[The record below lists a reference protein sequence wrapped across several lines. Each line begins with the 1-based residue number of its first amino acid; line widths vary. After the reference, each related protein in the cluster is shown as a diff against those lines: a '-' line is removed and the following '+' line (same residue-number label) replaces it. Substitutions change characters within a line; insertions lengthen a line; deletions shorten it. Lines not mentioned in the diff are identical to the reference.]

1 MKLKCNNFPFLVFL
15 AYYCPFKDRILMAVV
30 PYKDKQDSKKDQVAE
45 MFNNI
50 SGKYDLLNHVL
61 SMGIDI
67 TWRKKAIKYL
77 KNDHPKLILDI
88 ATGTGDFAIEAL
100 SLNPDKIIGVDI
112 SEGMLE
118 EGRKKM
124 IKKGLEDKIELQLG
138 DSEGLLFEDNKFD
151 AVIVSFGV
159 RNFENLE
166 KGLADMYRVL
176 KPGGKV
182 VILEFSKP
190 TKAPMKQAYAFYS
203 KAILPQIGKIVSKD
217 NSAYTYLPESVQAFP
232 DGMDFLRIMNNVG
245 FTSNLCKPLTF
256 GISSIYV
263 GTK

>member
-1 MKLKCNNFPFLVFL
+1 
-15 AYYCPFKDRILMAVV
+15 MAVV
-30 PYKDKQDSKKDQVAE
+30 PYKDKKESKKQQVAS

-50 SGKYDLLNHVL
+50 SKKYDLLNHLL
-61 SMGIDI
+61 SLGIDI
-67 TWRKKAIKYL
+67 IWRKKAIKML
-77 KNDHPKLILDI
+77 QKERPKFILDI

-100 SLNPDKIIGVDI
+100 ALQPDKVIGVDI
-112 SEGMLE
+112 SEGMLA

-124 IKKGLEDKIELQLG
+124 SQRKLDHLIELQLG
-138 DSEGLLFEDNKFD
+138 DSEKLLFQENNFD

-176 KPGGKV
+176 KPGGKT

-190 TKAPMKQAYAFYS
+190 KKFPMKQVYSFYF
-203 KAILPQIGKIVSKD
+203 KYILPQIGKIISKD
-217 NSAYTYLPESVQAFP
+217 HSAYTYLPESVNAFP
-232 DGMDFLRIMNNVG
+232 DGRDFLDILEKVG
-245 FTSNLCKPLTF
+245 FKQTQCKILTF
-256 GISSIYV
+256 GISSIYT